1 MAGTHARPHPERGA
15 RHVLEV
21 SGRTL
26 AYEPAR
32 RAEVFALLDRVRG
45 YELDPAEFDWWFDG
59 NPVGPRTIALAEE
72 DGSRGRR
79 ARREPLPRGR
89 RTAERRSST
98 LPLWAVTDP
107 EFQGRGIFQ
116 RLNGEV
122 ERAARETGA
131 ALELGF
137 TNKLAGPIY
146 IAKLGWLDV
155 ARLRIWAR
163 PLAAAAATATTGSGS
178 QRFGP
183 EQEDA
188 YRALRDR
195 LPSHFV
201 RDSAYLNWRYAD
213 SPRAYTL
220 LASPSGLRRRRAQ
233 AVPRRRHRVRRR
245 PRRPDVPRDAPAAP
259 ALRARGARGAR
270 VARAASRSA
279 RERVRVG
286 RVRADARDD
295 PPDRACARTR
305 RASARAEGVAL
316 HARRH
321 GLLLMRKLV
330 FITQQ
335 VDPAHHALAATVPM
349 IRALAAQRRRARRA
363 RRRRGGR
370 GAPGE
375 RARAAVPRPS
385 QGRPRPALRGGARA
399 RARPEARR
407 RRRAHVPDLRG
418 ARRAARAAAR
428 DSARALVHAL
438 ACEPDAASRRGG
450 LVGGGERRPALLP
463 ARLAEGA
470 RDRPRDRPRR
480 VPVPRPSV
488 ARTSSGCSRSGAT
501 RRRRGSTSSCARSA
515 ARSTAGSTFA

>member
-1 MAGTHARPHPERGA
+1 
-15 RHVLEV
+15 V

-72 DGSRGRR
+72 ENRVVGVLGASHYRAVVDG
-79 ARREPLPRGR
+79 REEL
-89 RTAERRSST
+89 AT

-163 PLAAAAATATTGSGS
+163 PLLLGRDRDEGERL

-183 EQEDA
+183 QQEDA
-188 YRALRDR
+188 YRVLRDR

-213 SPRAYTL
+213 SPRVAERV
-220 LASPSGLRRRRAQ
+220 RRRRAQ
-233 AVPRRRHRVRRR
+233 AGPGDRHRLRRR
-245 PRRPDVPRDAPAAP
+245 PRRPDVPRDASAAP
-259 ALRARGARGAR
+259 ALCARGAWCAR

-279 RERVRVG
+279 CDCVRLG
-286 RVRADARDD
+286 RVRADA
-295 PPDRACARTR
+295 
-305 RASARAEGVAL
+305 
-316 HARRH
+316 
-321 GLLLMRKLV
+321 
-330 FITQQ
+330 
-335 VDPAHHALAATVPM
+335 
-349 IRALAAQRRRARRA
+349 
-363 RRRRGGR
+363 
-370 GAPGE
+370 
-375 RARAAVPRPS
+375 
-385 QGRPRPALRGGARA
+385 
-399 RARPEARR
+399 
-407 RRRAHVPDLRG
+407 
-418 ARRAARAAAR
+418 
-428 DSARALVHAL
+428 
-438 ACEPDAASRRGG
+438 
-450 LVGGGERRPALLP
+450 
-463 ARLAEGA
+463 
-470 RDRPRDRPRR
+470 
-480 VPVPRPSV
+480 
-488 ARTSSGCSRSGAT
+488 
-501 RRRRGSTSSCARSA
+501 
-515 ARSTAGSTFA
+515 